1 MEESKKQL
9 KFADFGTKIGER
21 GRPRKKTVESQD
33 DWDRLTDQEKFQ
45 VLKAELIKD
54 LKGKD
59 LNPIPLKKMI
69 EHRMEFATGKHHE
82 WGEKLWGRLMIQRGK
97 FREQEKDAGNCETT
111 IFGSIKIHQFANG
124 IQMELPIGY
133 SLKPKRTKKVIEIN
147 DAIRAYELYN
157 EIMM

>member
-1 MEESKKQL
+1 MEENKVM

-54 LKGKD
+54 LKASD
-59 LNPIPLKKMI
+59 LNPKVLKDLIK
-69 EHRMEFATGKHHE
+69 HRMDFATGKHHE
-82 WGEKLWGRLMIQRGK
+82 WGEKLWAKLLLQRGK
-97 FREQEKDAGNCETT
+97 YREEQRVAGKCETT
-111 IFGSIKIHQFANG
+111 IFGSIKIHKFADG
-124 IQMELPIGY
+124 IQMELPLGY
-133 SLKPKRTKKVIEIN
+133 SLKPKPSKKVIEIN

-157 EIMM
+157 SVMM